1 MNGAFFYQ
9 HISINIEA
17 ELENNFMQEL
27 IQQLT
32 SKAGLNEAQAHKAIE
47 VIAGFVKQKFP
58 MAGGMMDNV
67 LKGEGGT
74 SSADGGFKIP
84 GL

>member
-1 MNGAFFYQ
+1 
-9 HISINIEA
+9 
-17 ELENNFMQEL
+17 MQEL

-32 SKAGLNEAQAHKAIE
+32 TKAGLNEGQAHKAIE

-58 MAGGMMDNV
+58 MAGGMMDNL
-67 LKGEGGT
+67 LKGEGG
-74 SSADGGFKIP
+74 AGHQEGGGGFKIP